1 MQRNIILTGDGSHSL
16 EIPGLHLTYHSIYG
30 AIQES
35 QHIFIEA
42 GLYACMGSER
52 SEAVRIFEVGFGTG
66 LNALLT
72 LIASKKSEI
81 KIYYEAVELFPLDI
95 QEVMALN
102 YCEQLQRYDLQPG
115 FEQLHTCSW
124 EREAMI
130 TSNFIFKKIRASI
143 LAFIPSAGFDL
154 IFFDAFDPKAQPEL
168 WSEEIFKK
176 MFSMLYPGG
185 ILVTYSSKGSV
196 RRALQSAGFTVEK
209 IVGPPGKKEIVRATK
224 TLLPPV
230 G

>member
-1 MQRNIILTGDGSHSL
+1 MQRKIILTGDGSHSL
-16 EIPGLHLTYHSIYG
+16 EIPGLHLTYHSTYG

-35 QHIFIEA
+35 QHVFIDA
-42 GLYACMGSER
+42 GLHACIGPER

-72 LIASKKSEI
+72 LIASEKSKR

-102 YCEQLQRYDLQPG
+102 YCEQLQRDDLQRS

-130 TSNFIFKKIRASI
+130 TSNFIFKRIRASI

-168 WSEEIFKK
+168 WTEEIFSNL
-176 MFSMLYPGG
+176 FSTLLPGG

-209 IVGPPGKKEIVRATK
+209 IPGPQGKKEIVRAIK
-224 TLLPPV
+224 I
-230 G
+230 